1 MSRLFRYLAKEIFWA
16 TLLLLVALLALFAL
30 FDFIREMGDL
40 GKGQYRFATLSL
52 YVLLAQPTHLVV
64 VFPMAALM
72 GTLFAIAR
80 LSTQSELTV
89 MRASGLS
96 LMRLAGLCAGIG
108 LLFSVAVLM
117 FGEFVAPSTEEWAK
131 RTKLN
136 ATTNVIAKQFRSG
149 FWMKDDLSFVN
160 IGNVTAD
167 RGLQDI
173 RVYEFDRQYRLTSLS
188 VAKSGVYDAAVA
200 RWKLTDVSRTAFE
213 GDGAR
218 IEQLASASWNSAIT
232 PGLISVLL
240 VRPDSMPIASLYSFI
255 DHLRNNQS
263 NSTQYELAFWGKVF
277 QPVTTVVMML
287 LAIPFAIQPQRT
299 RGVGAMMILG
309 ILAGLSVY
317 FLNQLAGNLTVIN
330 DWPPL
335 ASVGTPHLMFLGFA
349 LGLIVI
355 KEQPIRWSPRR
366 RNPTVSL

>member
-1 MSRLFRYLAKEIFWA
+1 MGLIFRYLAKEIFWA
-16 TLLLLVALLALFAL
+16 TLLLLVGLLALFAL

-40 GKGQYRFATLSL
+40 GKGQYRFTTLSL
-52 YVLLAQPTHLVV
+52 YVLLTLPTHLVV

-72 GTLFAIAR
+72 GTLFAVAR
-80 LSTQSELTV
+80 LSAQSELTV

-96 LMRLAGLCAGIG
+96 LMRLAAICAGIG
-108 LLFSVAVLM
+108 CVFSLAVLL

-131 RTKLN
+131 RAKLN

-173 RVYEFDRQYRLTSLS
+173 RIYEFDRQYRLTSLS
-188 VAKSGVYDAAVA
+188 VAKTGEFDPDAA
-200 RWKLTDVSRTAFE
+200 RWKLADVSRTAFE
-213 GDGAR
+213 GERAR
-218 IEQLASASWNSAIT
+218 IEQLPSASWNSAIT

-277 QPVTTVVMML
+277 QPLTTVVMML
-287 LAIPFAIQPQRT
+287 LAVPFAIQPQRS

-335 ASVGTPHLMFLGFA
+335 VSVSAPHLLFLGVAMA
-349 LGLIVI
+349 LIAV
-355 KEQPIRWSPRR
+355 KERPIRRSQPSTAAAP
-366 RNPTVSL
+366 N

>member
-16 TLLLLVALLALFAL
+16 TLLLLFALLALFAL
-30 FDFIREMGDL
+30 FDFIREMSDL

-52 YVLLAQPTHLVV
+52 YVLLTQPTHLVV

-80 LSTQSELTV
+80 LSAQSELTV

-96 LMRLAGLCAGIG
+96 LMRLAVLCAVIG
-108 LLFSVAVLM
+108 FAYSAVVLL

-131 RTKLN
+131 RTKVN
-136 ATTNVIAKQFRSG
+136 ATTNVIARQFRSG

-167 RGLQDI
+167 REIHEI
-173 RVYEFDRQYRLTSLS
+173 RIYEFDRQYRLTSLS
-188 VAKSGVYDAAVA
+188 VARSGAYDVAAT
-200 RWKLTDVSRTAFE
+200 RWLLKDVNRTTFE
-213 GDGAR
+213 GEGAR
-218 IEQLASASWNSAIT
+218 IEQLPKATWNSAIT

-240 VRPDSMPIASLYSFI
+240 VRPDSMPISSLFSFI

-263 NSTQYELAFWGKVF
+263 NSTQYELAFWSKAF

-287 LAIPFAIQPQRT
+287 LAIPFAIQPHRS
-299 RGVGAMMILG
+299 RGVGAMMIAG
-309 ILAGLSVY
+309 ILAGLGVY

-335 ASVGTPHLMFLGFA
+335 ASVGIPHAIFFA
-349 LGLIVI
+349 ISIAMITL
-355 KEQPIRWSPRR
+355 KERPIRWRAR
-366 RNPTVSL
+366 KLQEAAG

>member
-16 TLLLLVALLALFAL
+16 TLLLLFALLALFAL

-52 YVLLAQPTHLVV
+52 YVLLTLPTHLVV

-96 LMRLAGLCAGIG
+96 LMRLAALCAGIG
-108 LLFSVAVLM
+108 FAYSAAVLL

-167 RGLQDI
+167 KGLQDI
-173 RVYEFDRQYRLTSLS
+173 RIYEFDRQYRLTSLS
-188 VAKSGVYDAAVA
+188 VAKSGTYDAGSA
-200 RWKLTDVSRTAFE
+200 RWRLSDVSRTAFE
-213 GDGAR
+213 GEGAR
-218 IEQLASASWNSAIT
+218 IEQLPTASWNSAIT
-232 PGLISVLL
+232 PHLISVLL

-255 DHLRNNQS
+255 DHLRGNQS

-277 QPVTTVVMML
+277 QPLTTVVMML
-287 LAIPFAIQPQRT
+287 LAIPFAIQPQRS
-299 RGVGAMMILG
+299 RGVGAMMIAG

-335 ASVGTPHLMFLGFA
+335 ASVGLPHVLFLLVA
-349 LGLIVI
+349 LALIAI
-355 KEQPIRWSPRR
+355 KERPIRWPARR
-366 RNPTVSL
+366 PVVEPA

>member
-1 MSRLFRYLAKEIFWA
+1 MSRLFRYLAQEIFWA

-40 GKGQYRFATLSL
+40 GKGQYRFATLCL
-52 YVLLAQPTHLVV
+52 YVLLTQPAHLVV

-80 LSTQSELTV
+80 LSAQSELTV

-96 LMRLAGLCAGIG
+96 LMRLGALCALIG
-108 LLFSVAVLM
+108 LVFSAIVLA
-117 FGEFVAPSTEEWAK
+117 FGEFVAPSAEEWAK

-160 IGNVTAD
+160 IGTVTPEKT
-167 RGLQDI
+167 LQDVRI
-173 RVYEFDRQYRLTSLS
+173 YEFDGQYKLTALS
-188 VAKSGVYDAAVA
+188 VAKSGAYDVPAA
-200 RWKLTDVSRTAFE
+200 RWALKDVSRTAFVGE
-213 GDGAR
+213 GAR
-218 IEQLASASWNSAIT
+218 IEHLPTALWNSAIT
-232 PGLISVLL
+232 PDLISVLL

-255 DHLRNNQS
+255 DHLRGNRS
-263 NSTQYELAFWGKVF
+263 NSTQYELAFWSKVF
-277 QPVTTVVMML
+277 QPVTTVIMML
-287 LAIPFAIQPQRT
+287 LAIPFAIQQQRS
-299 RGVGAMMILG
+299 RGVGAMMLAG

-335 ASVGTPHLMFLGFA
+335 LSVSFPHLAFLGVA
-349 LGLIVI
+349 LALIAL
-355 KEQPIRWSPRR
+355 KERPIRWRGRERR
-366 RNPTVSL
+366 VREA